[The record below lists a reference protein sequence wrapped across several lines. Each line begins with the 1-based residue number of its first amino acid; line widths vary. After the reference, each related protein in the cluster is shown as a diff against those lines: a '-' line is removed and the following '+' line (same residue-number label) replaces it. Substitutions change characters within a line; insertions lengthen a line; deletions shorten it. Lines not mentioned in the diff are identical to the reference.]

1 MILLSLNYSPSPISL
16 RLFSRSGKIENHESA
31 ISDLLIRLD
40 SKFYLATRHQLFSK
54 FGKTSKKESTWRPRA
69 TVLFFLLLSL
79 SPCPSLFFSLSFSDH
94 LASNLFP
101 RSAFVGEKPTEN
113 LDLAQ
118 KSSALLFTIQPSFYN
133 IKVYCPRERERVWS
147 FSRRRKVPIKNTH
160 FRRTPAEL
168 TVTPL
173 EKGRVHSTGF
183 FSRRVWKTIP
193 GVSHDV
199 TGLAVI

>member
-79 SPCPSLFFSLSFSDH
+79 SPCPSLFFSLSLSLTTSPRIYSLAVLSWARNLRKTWTSPKSLPLYFLRFSLH
-94 LASNLFP
+94 FIISKSTV
-101 RSAFVGEKPTEN
+101 REK
-113 LDLAQ
+113 
-118 KSSALLFTIQPSFYN
+118 
-133 IKVYCPRERERVWS
+133 ERESLVI
-147 FSRRRKVPIKNTH
+147 FA
-160 FRRTPAEL
+160 PAQSADKKH
-168 TVTPL
+168 TFP
-173 EKGRVHSTGF
+173 
-183 FSRRVWKTIP
+183 
-193 GVSHDV
+193 
-199 TGLAVI
+199 

>member
-69 TVLFFLLLSL
+69 TVLSFLLLSL
-79 SPCPSLFFSLSFSDH
+79 SSCPSLSFSDH

-133 IKVYCPRERERVWS
+133 IKVYCPRERERES
-147 FSRRRKVPIKNTH
+147 GH
-160 FRRTPAEL
+160 FRAGAKCR
-168 TVTPL
+168 
-173 EKGRVHSTGF
+173 
-183 FSRRVWKTIP
+183 
-193 GVSHDV
+193 
-199 TGLAVI
+199 